1 MAKNNIDYARINE
14 LKTERNSLIQGFKNH
29 ELKSS
34 EVAHRVAEI
43 DRQISRLERGKKDKG
58 KG

>member
-14 LKTERNSLIQGFKNH
+14 LKAERNSLIQAFKNH

>member
-1 MAKNNIDYARINE
+1 MGKINIDYAKINE
-14 LKTERNSLIQGFKNH
+14 LKTERENLIQAFKNH

-58 KG
+58 KD